1 MQHFASRPRRLPG
14 ERSRLKLPVACTAAS
29 LAALLALAFAG
40 CSDDSS
46 YDACTSCGPS
56 NATGGSAGADSGSGG
71 DTSSAGSSGTGGSDG
86 IGGSSDPGD
95 PPAEACEPTLEL
107 VDTTTPDHVV
117 GTGTKESCTSQA
129 LVEAATQGG
138 IVTFDCGAEPHT
150 IVLEEGIHVPTDKDT
165 VIDGGGTIELD
176 GDGKYRHFTF
186 NSPGWQTNQN
196 KLVIERIVLRNG
208 LAPLGEYFPPVD
220 NEPDCAYGYKEGSGG
235 AVYMRDGV
243 LQVIDS
249 EFYDNQA
256 ALIGPDVGGGAI
268 YAQGVSGVTIS
279 GSVFKGNRASNG
291 GAVGMLFANP
301 LIENSL
307 FEDNTA
313 EGVGQNTAGHGQCP
327 EFGHAG
333 QGGAGGLAGA
343 VYFDGMNADDF
354 VYTICGSI
362 FRNNRANELAGALF
376 RTPNVSVREMLID
389 RSLFDGNT
397 ALVGGVSFIKQNDLT
412 VRASSFLHNRA
423 GLLVDGT
430 NVGGPIG
437 GLWVN
442 EGTVDLENS
451 TFFDNLPTGLI
462 IEGTGTVKNATFFE
476 SDVNGS
482 VDFDNSLFVD
492 TECSDLGAGTGNV
505 AFPDDGGCVSGATID
520 DPELVAPADNGGP
533 TPTCLPSAS
542 VVSGKGSSC
551 PAEDQRGETRD
562 AASCAAGAVEP

>member
-1 MQHFASRPRRLPG
+1 
-14 ERSRLKLPVACTAAS
+14 
-29 LAALLALAFAG
+29 LALAFAG
-40 CSDDSS
+40 CSDDST
-46 YDACTSCGPS
+46 DGACTSCGPS
-56 NATGGSAGADSGSGG
+56 NGTGGSAGSDSGSGG
-71 DTSSAGSSGTGGSDG
+71 DTSSAGTSGTGGSDG
-86 IGGSSDPGD
+86 SGGSSEPGE

-107 VDTTTPDHVV
+107 VDTTAPDHVV

-129 LVEAATQGG
+129 LVEAAEQGG

-150 IVLEEGIHVPTDKDT
+150 IVLEEGIDVPTDRDT
-165 VIDGGGTIELD
+165 VIDGGGKIELD

-186 NSPGWQTNQN
+186 DSPGWQTNEN
-196 KLVIERIVLRNG
+196 KLVLERIVLRNG

-220 NEPDCAYGYKEGSGG
+220 GEPDCAYGYKEGSGG

-313 EGVGQNTAGHGQCP
+313 EGVGQNTAGHDQCP

-343 VYFDGMNADDF
+343 VYFDGMNADGF
-354 VYTICGSI
+354 VYTICGSV

-430 NVGGPIG
+430 DVGGPIG

-451 TFFDNLPTGLI
+451 TFYDNLPTGLI

-492 TECSDLGAGTGNV
+492 SECSDLGAGTGNV
-505 AFPDDGGCVSGATID
+505 AFPDDGGCVSGATIE
-520 DPELVAPADNGGP
+520 DPQLAAPADNGGP
-533 TPTCLPSAS
+533 TPTCLPNAS

-551 PAEDQRGETRD
+551 PADDQRGEAREP
-562 AASCAAGAVEP
+562 ASCAAGAVEL